1 MPLLIFD
8 CDGVLVDSELIA
20 NAVLAELITSLGHPT
35 TTEDSIRTYTGRSLK
50 DVLATAERLL
60 GRPIPQDTGDAYGR
74 RLFERF
80 RGELIAVEGVQAAI
94 DALPYRRC
102 VASSS
107 APERLMLALEVTGL
121 APLFGTSVFSAVQV
135 SRGKPAPDLFLFA
148 ARAMDEPPEDCIVI
162 EDSPLGVEAAIA
174 AGMRVI
180 GFTGGSHA
188 GPDLPQ
194 GLIDAGA
201 HRLVHAMRDLPAAV
215 EELVA
220 RADAVMGQHA
230 PKSG

>member
-1 MPLLIFD
+1 MTLLIFD

-35 TTEDSIRTYTGRSLK
+35 TVEDSILTYTGRSLT
-50 DVLATAERLL
+50 DVLATAEKLL
-60 GRPIPQDTGDAYGR
+60 GRPIPQDTGNDYGR
-74 RLFERF
+74 QLFDRF
-80 RGELIAVEGVQAAI
+80 RRELIAMEGAQAAI
-94 DALPYRRC
+94 AALPHRRC

-107 APERLMLALEVTGL
+107 TPERLMLAPEVTGL

-135 SRGKPAPDLFLFA
+135 PRGKPAPDLFLYA
-148 ARAMDEPPEDCIVI
+148 ARAMDEPPADCIVI

-188 GPDLPQ
+188 GADLAKR
-194 GLIDAGA
+194 LTDAGA
-201 HRLVHAMRDLPAAV
+201 HCVVGAMSGLPAAV
-215 EELVA
+215 AALTT
-220 RADAVMGQHA
+220 RA
-230 PKSG
+230 S